1 MKRRTLLQLSS
12 SRAEESDP
20 LMATMLDVAR
30 RAGVSVSTVSYA
42 LSGARP
48 ISDETRQRIHT
59 AVEELGY
66 QPHAL
71 ARGLASKRSK
81 IIALVYPPVNRTMA
95 AGELTFVTSVADAAR
110 SVGYSLVLSTFASD
124 NLLELRQLAQ
134 QGLVDGMILME
145 VHLEDARVAL
155 LQELAFPFSM
165 IGHCRDN
172 DGIGF
177 VDVDFHQTACDAVEY
192 LAGLG
197 HQRLAF
203 VTFAPEVV
211 AAGYG
216 PAVRTQEAFEE
227 ALHRSKLEGS
237 AYACEPTSQA
247 GYELAVELLSGQR
260 PCTGLLTFNERCV
273 PGILQAA
280 QDRGLRIPDD
290 LSLIAISS
298 PAVALIFTPALTTYD
313 LPIAEMGRIGTEILV
328 RQLEGANPEPTQ
340 LLLPCRLVARES
352 SGPYRQRMP
361 MPSQTGAVREQ
372 SPVAYDAAVGGRR

>member
-1 MKRRTLLQLSS
+1 
-12 SRAEESDP
+12 
-20 LMATMLDVAR
+20 MATMLDVAR

-42 LSGARP
+42 LSGTRP
-48 ISDETRQRIHT
+48 ISDETRQRIRT
-59 AVEELGY
+59 AMEELGY

-134 QGLVDGMILME
+134 QGLVDGVILME
-145 VHLEDARVAL
+145 VHLEDPRVAL

-172 DGIGF
+172 DGISF
-177 VDVDFHQTACDAVEY
+177 VDVDFHQTARDAVEY

-197 HQRLAF
+197 HQRLGLVNF
-203 VTFAPEVV
+203 GPEVV

-216 PAVRTQEAFEE
+216 PAVRTQDAFEE
-227 ALHRSKLEGS
+227 ALRRHQLQG
-237 AYACEPTSQA
+237 AAHACEPTPRA
-247 GYELAVELLSGQR
+247 GYELAVKLLAGKR
-260 PCTGLLTFNERCV
+260 PCTGLLTFNERSV
-273 PGILQAA
+273 PGIMQAA

-328 RQLEGANPEPTQ
+328 RQLEGANQEPTQ
-340 LLLPCRLVARES
+340 LLLPCRLVVRES
-352 SGPYRQRMP
+352 SGPYRPRMP
-361 MPSQTGAVREQ
+361 APKETGAAREQ
-372 SPVAYDAAVGGRR
+372 SPVAHSAAEGGRR

>member
-1 MKRRTLLQLSS
+1 
-12 SRAEESDP
+12 
-20 LMATMLDVAR
+20 MATMLDVAR

-48 ISDETRQRIHT
+48 ISDETRQRIRS
-59 AVEELGY
+59 AMEELGY

-71 ARGLASKRSK
+71 ARGLASKHSK

-95 AGELTFVTSVADAAR
+95 AGELTFVTSIADAAR

-124 NLLELRQLAQ
+124 NLLELRQLTQ
-134 QGLVDGMILME
+134 QGLVDGVILME

-155 LQELAFPFSM
+155 LQELAFPFSL

-172 DGIGF
+172 DGISF

-197 HQRLAF
+197 HQRLAL
-203 VTFAPEVV
+203 VNFAPEVV

-216 PAVRTQEAFEE
+216 PAVRTQDGFEE
-227 ALHRSKLEGS
+227 ALHRLQLQG
-237 AYACEPTSQA
+237 ATHACEPTPQA
-247 GYELAVELLSGQR
+247 GYELAMELLTGQH

-273 PGILQAA
+273 PGITQAA

-290 LSLIAISS
+290 LSLVAISS
-298 PAVALIFTPALTTYD
+298 PAMALIFTPALTTYD

-328 RQLEGANPEPTQ
+328 RQLEGADPEPTQ
-340 LLLPCRLVARES
+340 LLLSCQLVVRES
-352 SGPYRQRMP
+352 SGPYRLRMP
-361 MPSQTGAVREQ
+361 APRETGAVREP
-372 SPVAYDAAVGGRR
+372 SPVANGAAERERR